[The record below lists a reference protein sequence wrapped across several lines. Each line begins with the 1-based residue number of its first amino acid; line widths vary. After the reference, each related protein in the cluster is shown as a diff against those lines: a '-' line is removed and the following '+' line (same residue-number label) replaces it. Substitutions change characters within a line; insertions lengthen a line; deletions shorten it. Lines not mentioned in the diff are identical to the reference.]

1 MENFGMETVVVITV
15 IAYLLGEAV
24 KLIPALDNDKIPVI
38 CGFAGGVLGVAAMFV
53 MPDFPADDL
62 LTAAAVGIV
71 SGLGATGWN
80 QVCRHMNTAEKK
92 DVR

>member
-1 MENFGMETVVVITV
+1 MEQFGMETVVVITV

-24 KLIPALDNDKIPVI
+24 KLIPVMDNNKIPVI

-53 MPDFPADDL
+53 IPDFPADDI

-80 QVCRHMNTAEKK
+80 QVCRHMNTASE